1 MGMGIKTGD
10 RAFESKSKWESK
22 SKTGTSLSIK
32 NWDKPFNQNDNGN
45 QKQGAVGVLVAPF

>member
-1 MGMGIKTGD
+1 MGIKTGD